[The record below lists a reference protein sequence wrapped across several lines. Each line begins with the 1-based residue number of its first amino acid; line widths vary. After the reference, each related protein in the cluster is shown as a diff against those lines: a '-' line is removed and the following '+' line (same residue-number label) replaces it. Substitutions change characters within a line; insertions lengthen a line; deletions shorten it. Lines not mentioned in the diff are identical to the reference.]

1 MKKSDLYEDE
11 LAALMK
17 ALKDGKSVLTVK
29 GVDNIENVR
38 RRMIDRVG
46 KDGGW
51 RFYAR
56 KTEKMDESRI
66 YIFSPACDD
75 PEPARNWNGPHKL
88 SSKESRKIQEAEQI
102 RQASRNKNEVS
113 RWILRNLVDPAM
125 LHITVVPYDDIRKL
139 GSVGKFETYMTAEV
153 RRIMGRDDVR
163 VMVLEAEKDHC
174 SKIPA
179 YNARL
184 VFLEDK

>member
-88 SSKESRKIQEAEQI
+88 SSKESRKIKEAEQI
-102 RQASRNKNEVS
+102 RQWKRRMQTGRPVPFSTERLKNGKKNSWTPASGIK
-113 RWILRNLVDPAM
+113 
-125 LHITVVPYDDIRKL
+125 
-139 GSVGKFETYMTAEV
+139 
-153 RRIMGRDDVR
+153 
-163 VMVLEAEKDHC
+163 
-174 SKIPA
+174 
-179 YNARL
+179 
-184 VFLEDK
+184 